1 MGANNPLKIGIFFTV
16 GLSESTLLRNLGTLK
31 ADRFSK
37 EIR

>member
-16 GLSESTLLRNLGTLK
+16 GPSKSTLLRNLGTWK

>member
-16 GLSESTLLRNLGTLK
+16 GLLESPLLRNFGTWK